1 MATDSRT
8 AGAINAP
15 RADVPVERQR
25 PEMIDD
31 ARKAEATLRAERRR
45 GHQSIA
51 PDGELGNGIRA
62 APSCCLARPEDL
74 ARWPAAV
81 RRRPPRRVV
90 AHRSSADE
98 AQRRPTMDPN
108 ELTQQAGDALTVK
121 RVFGEPY
128 ERNGVTVIPTASIR
142 GGAGGGRGE
151 GATPAGAAS
160 GSGSGG
166 GFGLIAKPAGVYVI
180 DGNKVRWQPA
190 VDVNRIILGGQIV
203 AIVLLFVLRGAFRHR
218 R

>member
-1 MATDSRT
+1 M
-8 AGAINAP
+8 
-15 RADVPVERQR
+15 
-25 PEMIDD
+25 
-31 ARKAEATLRAERRR
+31 
-45 GHQSIA
+45 
-51 PDGELGNGIRA
+51 
-62 APSCCLARPEDL
+62 
-74 ARWPAAV
+74 
-81 RRRPPRRVV
+81 
-90 AHRSSADE
+90 
-98 AQRRPTMDPN
+98 
-108 ELTQQAGDALTVK
+108 K

-203 AIVLLFVLRGAFRHR
+203 TIVLLFVLRGVR
-218 R
+218 RRRRSRA